1 MSQEKVDLKK
11 EQKKNRKKLNR
22 KAKIQ
27 RITATVCSVVV
38 LLAACGWIGFSAYKT
53 YEQTKAADLMK
64 TNFLHNMS
72 DQMMAPVSDI
82 TQRVMTISDPAS
94 ELSEKEVDRLVDEIQ
109 DRGGKITALLNQLI
123 SDSEKIKESG

>member
-53 YEQTKAADLMK
+53 YEQTKVC
-64 TNFLHNMS
+64 
-72 DQMMAPVSDI
+72 PVSI
-82 TQRVMTISDPAS
+82 LRSYAAV
-94 ELSEKEVDRLVDEIQ
+94 VVR
-109 DRGGKITALLNQLI
+109 R
-123 SDSEKIKESG
+123 